1 VTVTTETGAPLPA
14 DAPGQRRDSRAVR
27 LGIAYGCG
35 MAIGAASAFVA
46 ARAGIVGGLGPA
58 DLTLARFLGAGL
70 VLLPTF
76 IRFGP
81 ASAGGVGW
89 RRAAV
94 LTLLAGPLFA
104 MLQMGGYVFA
114 PLAHG
119 AVIAP
124 STVTILSTFIAVMAL
139 GERLTGA
146 HMAGASL
153 VIVGIVVLGWESIIA
168 TTDSPRAWIGDL
180 LFMFSSFL
188 WAGFTVMIRY
198 WMLPAGR
205 AAAAVSVIALVIT
218 LAAYAAWFGTGRLAS
233 LPLLPFAQQ
242 VVIQG
247 LLSGAAMTFAFSR
260 AIALLGVSRAVLFP
274 AIVPALAVLL
284 GIPLLGEW
292 PTVIQIAG
300 LCLVSAGLMTA
311 IGITGQM
318 VRVVRR

>member
-1 VTVTTETGAPLPA
+1 VTAETGAPLPA
-14 DAPGQRRDSRAVR
+14 DAPGRHRDSRTVR

-76 IRFGP
+76 VRFGP
-81 ASAGGVGW
+81 ASAGGIGW
-89 RRAAV
+89 RRVAV

-124 STVTILSTFIAVMAL
+124 STVTILSTFIAVMAPP
-139 GERLTGA
+139 ERLTGA

-153 VIVGIVVLGWESIIA
+153 VIVGIVVLGWESITAA
-168 TTDSPRAWIGDL
+168 TSPRAWIGDL
-180 LFMFSSFL
+180 LFMASSFL
-188 WAGFTVMIRY
+188 WAGFTVMIRH
-198 WMLPAGR
+198 WMVPAGR
-205 AAAAVSVIALVIT
+205 AAAAVSVISLAIT
-218 LAAYAAWFGTGRLAS
+218 LAAYVAWFGAGHIAS
-233 LPLLPFAQQ
+233 LPLLPFLQQ
-242 VVIQG
+242 VAIQG

-292 PTVIQIAG
+292 PTAIQIAG

-311 IGITGQM
+311 IGIASQAW
-318 VRVVRR
+318 RVVRR